1 MPERE
6 LHNPSGGKMKKI
18 KTAFVEDVHDSLK
31 PDDPFLRE
39 ATRTYLLYFTEKEE
53 LLKVK
58 GFDEH
63 GRVTYNKGF
72 TILSTMT
79 IESDT
84 EVFIYKKNHLP
95 DEKVVHRLVLSD
107 DEKEL
112 TMETFHSGKLVEKWT
127 RRFNEDGYVVS
138 DIHSFVPYDAELE
151 MIYELDD
158 RGHIIKSTLY
168 DLDREEE
175 RVTEFKYEG
184 DLLKETLVS
193 LRGISGLYPSIKKE
207 YLHSKDGRLMEE
219 KEFFYPDLLLKS
231 IVYYYEGEN
240 LTRKEEISHI
250 GVPGGSVV
258 MFHYNKEGDIIK
270 EEGFENDI
278 LSYVKELEY
287 DDNRRLILQIIKDA
301 DGNKLAEIKYQY
313 SDEECMMPDRLKDFF
328 KDRFYLDLSKGAL
341 ASETG
346 FSKTN
351 QDVFTYTLLYEYR
364 DGFLSIIRKKEGEND

>member
-1 MPERE
+1 
-6 LHNPSGGKMKKI
+6 MKRI

-39 ATRTYLLYFTEKEE
+39 ATRTYLLYFTENEE

-72 TILSTMT
+72 TILST
-79 IESDT
+79 ISIDSDK
-84 EVFIYKKNHLP
+84 EVFIYEKNHLP
-95 DEKVVHRLVLSD
+95 DERVVHRLIISD

-112 TMETFHSGKLVEKWT
+112 TMETFHSGKLVEKWI

-138 DIHSFVPYDAELE
+138 DSHSFVPYDAELE

-158 RGHIIKSTLY
+158 NGHIIKSTLY
-168 DLDREEE
+168 DLDGEEE

-193 LRGISGLYPSIKKE
+193 LRGISGLYPSLKKE
-207 YLHSKDGRLMEE
+207 YLHSKDGRLIEE
-219 KEFFYPDLLLKS
+219 KELFYPDLLLKS

-240 LTRKEEISHI
+240 LTRKEETSHI

-258 MFHYNKEGDIIK
+258 TFHYNKEGDIIK